1 MKDITT
7 WDSMFLNTIL
17 SVGNNLYTC
26 ISTCKSTK
34 KELLLLT
41 DVTELISV
49 HNSNVYYLQCS
60 DSLAGDV
67 FMITEPFYSLILIK
81 YSSMLN

>member
-1 MKDITT
+1 MSLTAIIHTQVKDITT
-7 WDSMFLNTIL
+7 WDSIFLNTIL

-41 DVTELISV
+41 DVPELISV
-49 HNSNVYYLQCS
+49 HNNVFYYFT
-60 DSLAGDV
+60 V
-67 FMITEPFYSLILIK
+67 
-81 YSSMLN
+81 